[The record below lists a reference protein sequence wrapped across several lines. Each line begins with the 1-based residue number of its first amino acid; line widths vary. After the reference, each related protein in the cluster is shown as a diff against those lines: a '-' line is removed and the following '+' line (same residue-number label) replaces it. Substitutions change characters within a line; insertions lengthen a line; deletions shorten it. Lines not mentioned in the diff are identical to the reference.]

1 MRHNK
6 KFNHLSRKKG
16 HREALLA
23 NLCIALIEH
32 KRIFTTL
39 AKAKAL
45 RMYAEPLVTRSKKDD
60 TLNRRVVFSY
70 LQNKE
75 AVKELF
81 GVISEKVADRPG
93 GYLRI
98 LKTGHRLGDNAEM
111 AMIEFVDFNENVHF
125 AGYEIP
131 LYKFNVTPKK
141 PGTGKQVSATMKRG
155 GGAVY
160 DDAFIAE
167 MKSGHIGV
175 FHRETRKHLP
185 ISEYMGLS
193 AAHMVGET
201 AVAEKLQEEAQ
212 KTVDERVMHEV
223 ERLLNGYGG

>member
-1 MRHNK
+1 MNIGVQIDAETMERVEAMLAQVPKGAERAFSNAI
-6 KFNHLSRKKG
+6 NRGLS
-16 HREALLA
+16 
-23 NLCIALIEH
+23 
-32 KRIFTTL
+32 
-39 AKAKAL
+39 
-45 RMYAEPLVTRSKKDD
+45 
-60 TLNRRVVFSY
+60 
-70 LQNKE
+70 
-75 AVKELF
+75 
-81 GVISEKVADRPG
+81 KV
-93 GYLRI
+93 
-98 LKTGHRLGDNAEM
+98 KTGAFREVKRVYTVQSSALSSATSTNVKKASTGDLAGH
-111 AMIEFVDFNENVHF
+111 VHF

-175 FHRETRKHLP
+175 FRRDTTKKRTERQVQSGMLKYP
-185 ISEYMGLS
+185 IVEYGGLS

>member
-1 MRHNK
+1 MNIGVQIDAETMERVEAMLAQVPKGAERAFSNAI
-6 KFNHLSRKKG
+6 NRGLSKVKTG
-16 HREALLA
+16 AFREV
-23 NLCIALIEH
+23 
-32 KRIFTTL
+32 KRVYTVQSS
-39 AKAKAL
+39 AL
-45 RMYAEPLVTRSKKDD
+45 RKAT
-60 TLNRRVVFSY
+60 TT
-70 LQNKE
+70 
-75 AVKELF
+75 
-81 GVISEKVADRPG
+81 SEKKAS
-93 GYLRI
+93 
-98 LKTGHRLGDNAEM
+98 TGDLAGH
-111 AMIEFVDFNENVHF
+111 VHF

-141 PGTGKQVSATMKRG
+141 PGTGKQVRATMKRG

-160 DDAFIAE
+160 DDAFIAV
-167 MKSGHIGV
+167 MHNNGGMDHTGV
-175 FHRETRKHLP
+175 FHRETSKRFP

>member
-1 MRHNK
+1 MNVGVRIDAET
-6 KFNHLSRKKG
+6 LERV
-16 HREALLA
+16 EALLA
-23 NLCIALIEH
+23 GVPKGAERAFSNAINRGLSKVKTGASREV
-32 KRIFTTL
+32 KRVYTVQSSAFNSATST
-39 AKAKAL
+39 
-45 RMYAEPLVTRSKKDD
+45 
-60 TLNRRVVFSY
+60 
-70 LQNKE
+70 
-75 AVKELF
+75 AVKKA
-81 GVISEKVADRPG
+81 S
-93 GYLRI
+93 
-98 LKTGHRLGDNAEM
+98 TGDLAGH
-111 AMIEFVDFNENVHF
+111 VHF

-175 FHRETRKHLP
+175 FHRETSKRLP

-201 AVAEKLQEEAQ
+201 AVAEKLQDEAQ
-212 KTVDERVMHEV
+212 KTVEERVMHEV
-223 ERLLNGYGG
+223 ERILGRYGG

>member
-1 MRHNK
+1 MNIGVQIDAGTMERVEAMLAQVPKGAERAFSNAI
-6 KFNHLSRKKG
+6 NRGLS
-16 HREALLA
+16 
-23 NLCIALIEH
+23 
-32 KRIFTTL
+32 
-39 AKAKAL
+39 
-45 RMYAEPLVTRSKKDD
+45 
-60 TLNRRVVFSY
+60 
-70 LQNKE
+70 
-75 AVKELF
+75 
-81 GVISEKVADRPG
+81 KV
-93 GYLRI
+93 
-98 LKTGHRLGDNAEM
+98 KTGAFREVKRVYTVQSSALSGATSTNIKKASTGDLAGH
-111 AMIEFVDFNENVHF
+111 VHF

-160 DDAFIAE
+160 
-167 MKSGHIGV
+167 GV
-175 FHRETRKHLP
+175 FHRETRKHLL